1 MRWLS
6 FALLLVLA
14 LPAVADEPAPAAREE
29 GLADLMRAYEKEY
42 AFLEAEKQALTK
54 RLSEVS
60 SEAKRREARAE
71 ASIASLQERLV
82 ELRGRADDLEVKL
95 QAADRDSEAAPD
107 TGALSDMLARARE
120 TLEKLGAGDIGAPS
134 GDIDAELAAV
144 RAAFVAG
151 ASAIER
157 GGRIVREPGSFF
169 LHDGTRTDGT
179 LVRVGRIATYGVSE
193 AGSGALAPAGAGYLK
208 LWPHAS
214 AGAAR
219 ALAEGEALPPRMPIF
234 LYESL
239 ERSIDPKAAK
249 TPLTIVEAGGPIAWV
264 IVGLG
269 AAALLLV
276 VLRALILL
284 LSLSN
289 TSRVLRRAAPH
300 IRRGR
305 YSQAA
310 AAVGRARGAAAR
322 VMHVTIS
329 HLHLG
334 REALENVVA
343 EAILREAPR
352 VGRFGQVLTVMA
364 AVAPLLG
371 LLGTV
376 TGMIATFDVI
386 TEHGTGD
393 PKMLSGGIS
402 EALITTELGLIVA
415 IPTLLLG
422 TLLQGA
428 AAAIQRSMERA
439 ALRVI
444 NLADSGDDEP
454 DDEQPARAEDGI
466 AMPVGE
472 GA

>member
-1 MRWLS
+1 
-6 FALLLVLA
+6 
-14 LPAVADEPAPAAREE
+14 
-29 GLADLMRAYEKEY
+29 
-42 AFLEAEKQALTK
+42 
-54 RLSEVS
+54 
-60 SEAKRREARAE
+60 
-71 ASIASLQERLV
+71 
-82 ELRGRADDLEVKL
+82 
-95 QAADRDSEAAPD
+95 
-107 TGALSDMLARARE
+107 
-120 TLEKLGAGDIGAPS
+120 
-134 GDIDAELAAV
+134 
-144 RAAFVAG
+144 
-151 ASAIER
+151 
-157 GGRIVREPGSFF
+157 
-169 LHDGTRTDGT
+169 
-179 LVRVGRIATYGVSE
+179 
-193 AGSGALAPAGAGYLK
+193 
-208 LWPHAS
+208 
-214 AGAAR
+214 
-219 ALAEGEALPPRMPIF
+219 
-234 LYESL
+234 
-239 ERSIDPKAAK
+239 
-249 TPLTIVEAGGPIAWV
+249 
-264 IVGLG
+264 
-269 AAALLLV
+269 
-276 VLRALILL
+276 
-284 LSLSN
+284 
-289 TSRVLRRAAPH
+289 
-300 IRRGR
+300 
-305 YSQAA
+305 
-310 AAVGRARGAAAR
+310 
-322 VMHVTIS
+322 MHVTIS